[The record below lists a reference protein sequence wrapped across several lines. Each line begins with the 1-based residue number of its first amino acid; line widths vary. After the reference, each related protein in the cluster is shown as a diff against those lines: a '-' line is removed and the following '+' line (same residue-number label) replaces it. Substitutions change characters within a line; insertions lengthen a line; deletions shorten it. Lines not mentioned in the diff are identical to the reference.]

1 MLSKHVETGWLV
13 DIWIGQNALR
23 EHDNHAISMTQMHYD
38 ATDRSL
44 SFLLS
49 SDLPYIHIHTYIHQ
63 IGAEQRFI
71 NVLRGARCKH

>member
-1 MLSKHVETGWLV
+1 
-13 DIWIGQNALR
+13 LR

-38 ATDRSL
+38 ATDRPL

-49 SDLPYIHIHTYIHQ
+49 SDLPYIHTYIHQ
-63 IGAEQRFI
+63 IEAEQCFI